1 MRQVSKGSKEE
12 SVNGFQLKEIS
23 IIIAFH
29 EKNVMQEMRLHFECM
44 CDIERLTF
52 ENTSA
57 NTKKRTEYGN
67 CNLITAI

>member
-1 MRQVSKGSKEE
+1 MRQVSKGSKQE

-23 IIIAFH
+23 KIIAFH
-29 EKNVMQEMRLHFECM
+29 GKNVIQEMRLHLKCM

-57 NTKKRTEYGN
+57 NTKKKNQIR
-67 CNLITAI
+67 